1 MRTPVNLDK
10 NHVEAILFDLDDT
23 LFDRTLAQSEAL
35 SKILS
40 MFPDLFG
47 QIDECVALDA
57 FLEADR
63 LAIQSESHGF
73 TLGEARDLRSR
84 TFLDLLGLVPNR
96 TQEIT
101 QTYITKYRESVTP
114 VSGAMS
120 ALQVLHGSFPL
131 GLVSNGYP
139 EVQHIK
145 IDSLKIRSLLEF
157 TLISEEIGI
166 RKPDSAIFLMAAQMI
181 GAEPAKCL
189 FVGDSY
195 ENDVV
200 GANGVG
206 MQTCWLNRGGS
217 SIKGEVIPGL
227 QISQMEQLLQA
238 VDAG

>member
-1 MRTPVNLDK
+1 MRTPVTLDK
-10 NHVEAILFDLDDT
+10 NQIEAILFDLDDT
-23 LFDRTLAQSEAL
+23 LFDRTLAQNETL
-35 SKILS
+35 STILR
-40 MFPDLFG
+40 MFPDLFD
-47 QIDECVALDA
+47 QIDESVALDS
-57 FLEADR
+57 FFEADR
-63 LAIQSESHGF
+63 LAIRSESHGS
-73 TLGEARDLRSR
+73 TLEEVLELRSR

-145 IDSLKIRSLLEF
+145 IDSLKIRNLLEF
-157 TLISEEIGI
+157 TLISEEVGI
-166 RKPDSAIFLMAAQMI
+166 RKPDPEIFLMAAQMI
-181 GAEPAKCL
+181 GVEPPKCL

-195 ENDVV
+195 ENDVI

-206 MQTCWLNRGGS
+206 MQTCWLNRGGA
-217 SIKGEVIPGL
+217 SIEGEIIPDL

-238 VDAG
+238 LGAG